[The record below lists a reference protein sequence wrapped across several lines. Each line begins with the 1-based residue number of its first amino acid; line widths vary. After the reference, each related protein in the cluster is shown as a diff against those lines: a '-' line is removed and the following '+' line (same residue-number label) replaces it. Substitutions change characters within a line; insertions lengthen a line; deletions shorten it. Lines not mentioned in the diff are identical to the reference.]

1 VRNTTMIYRD
11 GPEDTARAIRRL
23 EEWHRVWEINHP
35 DRVISPTFASEW
47 DITHEHDWV
56 FDELSARVG
65 KLADRCVRCRVRR
78 AHVAGTP
85 SARYYYKSQEK

>member
-1 VRNTTMIYRD
+1 
-11 GPEDTARAIRRL
+11 
-23 EEWHRVWEINHP
+23 
-35 DRVISPTFASEW
+35 
-47 DITHEHDWV
+47 V

-65 KLADRCVRCRVRR
+65 KLADRCVRCRMRR